1 MIEIRQLG
9 EREKKNKKKKECF
22 CRLAMSSLAQ
32 FQAVLL
38 SLLFTVEAQSLDSL
52 DFNDGTQAP

>member
-1 MIEIRQLG
+1 
-9 EREKKNKKKKECF
+9 
-22 CRLAMSSLAQ
+22 MSSLAQ